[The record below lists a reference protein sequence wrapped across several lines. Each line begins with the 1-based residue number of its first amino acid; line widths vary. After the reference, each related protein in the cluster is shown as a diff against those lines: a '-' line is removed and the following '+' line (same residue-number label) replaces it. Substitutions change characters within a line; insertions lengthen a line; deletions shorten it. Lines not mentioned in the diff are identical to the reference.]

1 MPKVFEYR
9 GWRFHF
15 FSYEG
20 QPREPLHVHVAKPGR
35 DAKLWLYPE
44 VRVAYNRGL
53 NAKEMRIV
61 LDVVIDRREEI
72 EEAWNEYF
80 ARADEG

>member
-1 MPKVFEYR
+1 MPTIFKVR

-15 FSYEG
+15 FSFEG
-20 QPREPLHVHVAKPGR
+20 SPREPAHVHVAKPGR

-53 NAKEMRIV
+53 NAQEMRLV
-61 LDVVIDRREEI
+61 LGIDLERANEI
-72 EEAWNEYF
+72 EEAWNEFF
-80 ARADEG
+80 A